1 MWGRVTGCR
10 LCVVEVGDLLEDD
23 AVAVELVRDVSVA
36 LDERRHLEPEARQQ
50 PHLAEEADEAVG
62 EVDAEQLV
70 GVVAVDL
77 HQLPRELHRQPGRLV
92 LQVAFDLLAP
102 VGVLRVRVVDHVV
115 LELLHLPLEPPDRLQ
130 VGEEQRRRRRHLGR
144 LRLQLLRQHDVTHHL
159 RQVLARRAESLR
171 RRRARLELL
180 TQRLGLLLELAEQ
193 PLARR
198 SELLED
204 ERPRSELFVPHELAQ
219 QRVALEARRREARV

>member
-77 HQLPRELHRQPGRLV
+77 HQLPRELHRQPGR
-92 LQVAFDLLAP
+92 
-102 VGVLRVRVVDHVV
+102 VV
-115 LELLHLPLEPPDRLQ
+115 LAGGGQ
-130 VGEEQRRRRRHLGR
+130 GGRRGVRGI
-144 LRLQLLRQHDVTHHL
+144 
-159 RQVLARRAESLR
+159 APELR
-171 RRRARLELL
+171 RNCAGIARAC
-180 TQRLGLLLELAEQ
+180 
-193 PLARR
+193 R
-198 SELLED
+198 S
-204 ERPRSELFVPHELAQ
+204 RSTSSHQSEYCEFE
-219 QRVALEARRREARV
+219 